1 MWTVGVA
8 AAGRGVGRAGAAA
21 AAVRQVD
28 IRRAGRAR
36 MATAYVLINCEL
48 GSEEAIIQQLKGLDG
63 VKEVHGTFGA
73 YDILAK
79 IESDTVERLR
89 ETITWKIRKIEK
101 IRSTLTLMGIEGQA

>member
-1 MWTVGVA
+1 MLSWIFLKINYN
-8 AAGRGVGRAGAAA
+8 RFIDI
-21 AAVRQVD
+21 VD
-28 IRRAGRAR
+28 LFNEI

-48 GSEEAIIQQLKGLDG
+48 GSEEAIIQQLKGLEG

-79 IESDTVERLR
+79 IESDTVEKLR

-101 IRSTLTLMGIEGQA
+101 IRSTLTLMGIEGQT